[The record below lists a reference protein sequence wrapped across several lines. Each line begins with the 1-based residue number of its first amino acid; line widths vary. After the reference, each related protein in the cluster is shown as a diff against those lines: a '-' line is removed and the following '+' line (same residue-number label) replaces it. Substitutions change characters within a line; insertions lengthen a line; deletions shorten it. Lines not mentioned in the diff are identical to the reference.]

1 MELYL
6 TGNFFGTLWV
16 VCLVVFVLWL
26 AALGVWALREW
37 TRRMK

>member
-1 MELYL
+1 MEL
-6 TGNFFGTLWV
+6 TTNFPIFGTLWV